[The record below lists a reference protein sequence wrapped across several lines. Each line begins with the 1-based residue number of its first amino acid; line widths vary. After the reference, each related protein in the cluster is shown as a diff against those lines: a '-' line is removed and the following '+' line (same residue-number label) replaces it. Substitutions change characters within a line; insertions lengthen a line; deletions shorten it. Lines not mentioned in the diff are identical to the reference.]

1 MLRQGEARN
10 MTVPSSKSNSA
21 GHFDLFIDGHKTST
35 YLKSVDGGW
44 AKANAIDD
52 PVGAD
57 SGRVKHISTVDVE
70 PLSIELGLAG
80 ATDVLKW
87 IQGSWNRQWT
97 RRNGQISHA
106 DFNLNQNFEH
116 WFYDAL
122 LTEVTF
128 PVLDGASK
136 DAGYL
141 KCKIQPE
148 QVVTRAVPNGT
159 PMQSDYTIK
168 QKLWTSSAFRFTLD
182 QIDDLQ
188 YANKIE
194 SFTIKQGVK
203 KLYTGADRFPQ
214 IEPTNIQFP
223 NISGTIALG
232 YADKLLQWHH
242 DYIVTGKKDPAAQM
256 SGALEFL
263 SPDRS
268 KTIFCIH
275 LYQVGLVSAAV
286 QAATANTDQIKRV
299 KFEMFVGNM
308 KLDGAGSLGL
318 Q

>member
-1 MLRQGEARN
+1 
-10 MTVPSSKSNSA
+10 MTVPKSKSYTA
-21 GHFDLFIDGHKTST
+21 GHFELIIDGHKTT
-35 YLKSVDGGW
+35 TFLKSVDGGW

-57 SGRVKHISTVDVE
+57 SERVKHISTVDVE
-70 PLSIELGLAG
+70 PMSIEFGLSG
-80 ATDVLKW
+80 ASQVLEW
-87 IQGSWNRQWT
+87 IQGSWNRKWS

-106 DFNLNQNFEH
+106 DFNLKQTFEH

-122 LTEVTF
+122 ITETTF
-128 PVLDGASK
+128 PTLDGSSK
-136 DAGYL
+136 EGGYL

-148 QVVTRAVPNGT
+148 QVVTKMT
-159 PMQSDYTIK
+159 PPGSPVSSDYSIK
-168 QKLWTSSAFRFTLD
+168 QKMWSPSAFRFTLD

-188 YANKIE
+188 YTNKIE

-214 IEPTNIQFP
+214 IEPTNVVFP

-242 DYIVTGKKDPAAQM
+242 DYIVKGKKDPDAQM
-256 SGALEFL
+256 SGAIEFL
-263 SPDRS
+263 SPDRA
-268 KTIFCIH
+268 KVIFRIE
-275 LYQVGLVSAAV
+275 LVKVGLMSVAV
-286 QAATANTDQIKRV
+286 QQATANADQIKRV

-308 KLDGAGSLGL
+308 KLDGPGALGL
-318 Q
+318 E

>member
-1 MLRQGEARN
+1 
-10 MTVPSSKSNSA
+10 MTRLTGKSATA
-21 GHFDLFIDGHKTST
+21 GHFELAIDGHKST
-35 YLKSVDGGW
+35 ALLKSVDGGW
-44 AKANAIDD
+44 VRANVVDD
-52 PVGAD
+52 PVGA
-57 SGRVKHISTVDVE
+57 GAIRVKHISSVDIE
-70 PLSIELGLAG
+70 PFSFEFGLTG
-80 ATDVLKW
+80 ANEVLQW
-87 IQGSWNRQWT
+87 IQGSWNRQYS
-97 RRNGQISHA
+97 RRNGQITHA
-106 DFNLNQNFEH
+106 DFNLNPIFEH
-116 WFYDAL
+116 EFLNAL
-122 LTEVTF
+122 IAETVF
-128 PVLDGASK
+128 PTLDGSAK
-136 DAGYL
+136 DSGFI
-141 KCKIQPE
+141 KVKVQPE
-148 QVVTRAVPNGT
+148 NVITRKVNGGAKVTGRLG
-159 PMQSDYTIK
+159 
-168 QKLWTSSAFRFTLD
+168 QKTAQKMWTTSAFRLN
-182 QIDDLQ
+182 IDSVDCMK
-188 YANKIE
+188 YCNKIE

-256 SGALEFL
+256 SGSLEFL